1 MKSFLAQITIS
12 SDIERLML
20 VFALYDSK
28 LNQAS
33 KATNVQQ
40 TVVIQ
45 KESPIWELFDANSTL
60 TVWRKQGAHKISLPP
75 IQFNPLVPSEGKNW
89 LKPHSLLKEGHEK
102 RKKRFLNRITNNSI
116 EDIKADFGT
125 DTSDTDTDENKNE
138 SNDEEDDHIDH
149 NAGISFESAD
159 KDMPED

>member
-45 KESPIWELFDANSTL
+45 KESPPWELFDANSTL
-60 TVWRKQGAHKISLPP
+60 TVWRKQGARKISLPP
-75 IQFNPLVPSEGKNW
+75 IQFNPLVPSEGKN
-89 LKPHSLLKEGHEK
+89 
-102 RKKRFLNRITNNSI
+102 
-116 EDIKADFGT
+116 
-125 DTSDTDTDENKNE
+125 
-138 SNDEEDDHIDH
+138 
-149 NAGISFESAD
+149 
-159 KDMPED
+159 